1 MIISRTPFRISFLGG
16 GTDLPSYY
24 EQAGEEGA
32 VLSTTINKYMY
43 ITVNDRF
50 DDSYRLSYS
59 KTEIVKSV
67 DEIEHKIL
75 KVVLKRYA
83 ELARSKNGKR
93 GLEILSMADI
103 PGGTGLGSSSSFT
116 VSLLHAMKAH
126 CGIFQSASDLA
137 REASEIEIDILHEP
151 IGKQDQYAA
160 AFGGLQFIR
169 FLKDGQVSVDPVIC
183 SSQTKKNLQASMLL
197 LYTGKTRS
205 ASDVLAEQKSRS
217 VEKRETLRELAS
229 LAHQMKN
236 RLEQGTSI
244 SKIGELLNEG
254 WLLKKSLASGIADSQ
269 IDQWY
274 ETALKAGAWG
284 GKLLGAGG
292 GGFLLLLCDPAQKTR
307 IASELKELRPI
318 DIEFDSFGSKI
329 IFVSEE
335 S

>member
-16 GTDLPSYY
+16 GTDLPSFY
-24 EQAGEEGA
+24 EQEEGA
-32 VLSTTINKYMY
+32 VLSTSINKYMY

-59 KTEIVKSV
+59 KTEIVDSV
-67 DEIEHKIL
+67 DKIEHKIFN
-75 KVVLKRYA
+75 VVLKRYA
-83 ELARSKNGKR
+83 ALAREKNGNR

-126 CGIFQSASDLA
+126 CGIFQSAGDLA

-169 FLKDGQVSVDPVIC
+169 FLPDGQVSVDPVIC
-183 SSQTKKNLQASMLL
+183 SSKTKKDLQASMLL

-205 ASDVLAEQKSRS
+205 ASAVLSEQKSRTS
-217 VEKRETLRELAS
+217 EKRESLRAMAK
-229 LAHQMKN
+229 LAHQMKDK
-236 RLEQGTSI
+236 LEQGLPI
-244 SKIGELLNEG
+244 SKIGELLHEG
-254 WLLKKSLASGIADSQ
+254 WQLKKSLASGIADSQ

-274 ETALKAGAWG
+274 ETARKAGAWG
-284 GKLLGAGG
+284 GKILGAGG
-292 GGFLLLLCDPAQKTR
+292 GGFLLVLCDPEKKSA
-307 IASELKELRPI
+307 IAKELKDLRPI
-318 DIEFDSFGSKI
+318 SVEFDSFGSQI
-329 IFVSEE
+329 IFVS
-335 S
+335 

>member
-16 GTDLPSYY
+16 GTDLPSFY
-24 EQAGEEGA
+24 EEEEGA
-32 VLSTTINKYMY
+32 VLSTSINKYMY

-75 KVVLKRYA
+75 KVVLKRYS
-83 ELARSKNGKR
+83 ELAREKNGNR

-116 VSLLHAMKAH
+116 VGLLHAMKAH
-126 CGIFQSASDLA
+126 SGIFQSAGDLA
-137 REASEIEIDILHEP
+137 KEASEIEIDILHEP

-169 FLKDGQVSVDPVIC
+169 FLPDGQVSCDPVIC
-183 SSQTKKNLQASMLL
+183 SKKEKLDLQNSMLL

-205 ASDVLAEQKSRS
+205 ASAVLTEQKAKTS
-217 VEKRETLRELAS
+217 EKREALREMAKLAYN
-229 LAHQMKN
+229 MKQK
-236 RLEQGTSI
+236 LEDSATI

-254 WLLKKSLASGIADSQ
+254 WQIKKSLASGIADNQ

-274 ETALKAGAWG
+274 ESAIKAGAWG
-284 GKLLGAGG
+284 GKILGAGG
-292 GGFLLLLCDPAQKTR
+292 GGFLLLLCDPEKKAK
-307 IASELKELRPI
+307 IAAELKDLRPI
-318 DIEFDSFGSKI
+318 DVEFDSFGSKI
-329 IFVSEE
+329 IFVSEV
-335 S
+335 

>member
-16 GTDLPSYY
+16 GTDLPSFY
-24 EQAGEEGA
+24 EQEEGA

-59 KTEIVKSV
+59 KTEIVNSV
-67 DEIEHKIL
+67 EEIDHKIF
-75 KVVLKRYA
+75 KVVLKKYA
-83 ELARSKNGKR
+83 SLAREKNGKR

-126 CGIFQSASDLA
+126 CGVFQSASDLA
-137 REASEIEIDILHEP
+137 KEASEIEIDILHEP

-169 FLKDGQVSVDPVIC
+169 FLPDGQVSCDPVIC
-183 SSQTKKNLQASMLL
+183 SKKEKADLQASMLL

-205 ASDVLAEQKSRS
+205 ASKVLSEQKSNTS
-217 VEKRETLRELAS
+217 IKREELRAMAQLAYK
-229 LAHQMKN
+229 MKQK
-236 RLEQGTSI
+236 LEESAPI
-244 SKIGELLNEG
+244 SKVGELLHEG
-254 WLLKKSLASGIADSQ
+254 WQIKKTLASGIADPQ

-274 ETALKAGAWG
+274 QAARDAGAWG
-284 GKLLGAGG
+284 GKILGAGG
-292 GGFLLLLCDPAQKTR
+292 GGFLLVLCDPDKKAR
-307 IASELKELRPI
+307 IASQLKDLRPI
-318 DIEFDSFGSKI
+318 DVEFDSFGSKI
-329 IFVSEE
+329 IFVSEA
-335 S
+335 

>member
-1 MIISRTPFRISFLGG
+1 MIISRTPVRISFLGG
-16 GTDLPSYY
+16 GTDLPSFY
-24 EQAGEEGA
+24 EQEEGA
-32 VLSTTINKYMY
+32 VLSTSINKYMY

-67 DEIEHKIL
+67 DEIEHKIIN
-75 KVVLKRYA
+75 VVLKKYA
-83 ELARSKNGKR
+83 SLAREKNGNR

-126 CGIFQSASDLA
+126 CGVFQSASDLA

-169 FLKDGQVSVDPVIC
+169 FLPDGQVSSDPVIC
-183 SSQTKKNLQASMLL
+183 SKKEKADLQSSMLL

-205 ASDVLAEQKSRS
+205 ASAVLTEQKSKTS
-217 VEKRETLRELAS
+217 EKREALREMAKLAYN
-229 LAHQMKN
+229 MK
-236 RLEQGTSI
+236 RKLEESAPI
-244 SKIGELLNEG
+244 SKIGELLHEG
-254 WLLKKSLASGIADSQ
+254 WQIKKSLASGIADSQ

-274 ETALKAGAWG
+274 QGALDAGAWG
-284 GKLLGAGG
+284 GKILGAGG
-292 GGFLLLLCDPAQKTR
+292 GGFLLVLCDPSKKTK
-307 IASELKELRPI
+307 IAAALKDLRPI
-318 DIEFDSFGSKI
+318 DVEFDSFGSKI
-329 IFVSEE
+329 IFVSEA
-335 S
+335 